1 MILIKIVTISNY
13 CYRPSETQNESSLL
27 PASPSLVAS
36 WGCNSY
42 RVFAS
47 GTNPIFMATLDA
59 SQFLIRIHFDYQLIV
74 GTSGRWPV
82 QPWSKQGSENE
93 CTFWILLESM
103 VPGCIPRLQGD
114 ELGSAEG
121 YS

>member
-1 MILIKIVTISNY
+1 MAAIDLHKH
-13 CYRPSETQNESSLL
+13 RMKSSLL

-59 SQFLIRIHFDYQLIV
+59 SQFLIRVHFDYQLIV
-74 GTSGRWPV
+74 G
-82 QPWSKQGSENE
+82 NE
-93 CTFWILLESM
+93 RR
-103 VPGCIPRLQGD
+103 RLRVGGATAPPTHSHRRSFQR
-114 ELGSAEG
+114 
-121 YS
+121 

>member
-1 MILIKIVTISNY
+1 MILIQIATVSIS
-13 CYRPSETQNESSLL
+13 CYKPSEAQNENSLL

-59 SQFLIRIHFDYQLIV
+59 SQFLIRVHFDYQLIV
-74 GTSGRWPV
+74 GTSG
-82 QPWSKQGSENE
+82 GGYASEA
-93 CTFWILLESM
+93 
-103 VPGCIPRLQGD
+103 R
-114 ELGSAEG
+114 
-121 YS
+121 